1 MTDRI
6 YDVAINGFKITVEAA
21 RENNEI
27 IHDTRFI
34 LVDAK
39 GAIRGYY
46 DSASADDLQ
55 RLRQDAAELVRGA
68 GS

>member
-1 MTDRI
+1 MDQI
-6 YDVAINGFKITVEAA
+6 YDVAIKGFKITVEAA
-21 RENNEI
+21 RENNQI
-27 IHDTRFI
+27 IHDSRFI
-34 LVDAK
+34 LVDAE

-55 RLRQDAAELVRGA
+55 RLRLDASELVARG